1 LTVIEF
7 VLAVIGI
14 VLGSSVVTVF
24 VTGWLNRK
32 KARADTRKSNADADN
47 VVVDTSGDLLK
58 MVRSVYEE
66 RIVKLEAQAE
76 TDHKTII
83 KLNQDVGKLRQAGE
97 VQGERI
103 LYLEGQVALWKGYAK
118 ELVSL
123 LRANGIQLPKWAE
136 AINAR

>member
-1 LTVIEF
+1 LSELLPI
-7 VLAVIGI
+7 AIAAI
-14 VLGSSVVTVF
+14 GSSALTALINA
-24 VTGWLNRK
+24 WMSRRK
-32 KARADTRKSNADADN
+32 TNAEADN
-47 VVVDTSGDLLK
+47 VVVDTSGDLLM

-118 ELVSL
+118 ELVAL
-123 LRANGIQLPKWAE
+123 LRTNGIQLPKWAE